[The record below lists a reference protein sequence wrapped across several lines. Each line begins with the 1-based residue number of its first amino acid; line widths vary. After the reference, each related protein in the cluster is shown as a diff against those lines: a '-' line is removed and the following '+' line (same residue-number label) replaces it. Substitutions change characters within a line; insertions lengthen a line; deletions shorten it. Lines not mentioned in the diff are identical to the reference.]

1 MPIWKH
7 AAVAD
12 RDAITEYI
20 ARDNPVAAVELVDM
34 LIEKA
39 AMLDANPK
47 VGRPGRMKGTREWV
61 AHHHYVIVYHLTGK
75 PLWVEILR
83 VLHTSQAWPT

>member
-12 RDAITEYI
+12 RKSIAEYI
-20 ARDNPVAAVELVDM
+20 ARDKPLAAVELVDL
-34 LIEKA
+34 LIA
-39 AMLDANPK
+39 RASMLDANQK

-61 AHHHYVIVYHLTGK
+61 VHPHYVIVYHLTGK
-75 PLWVEILR
+75 PTVVEILR
-83 VLHTSQAWPT
+83 VLHTSQQYP